1 MSGRTLVGI
10 LGGGQLARMMAHA
23 GIPLGLRCRV
33 ADPEPDAC
41 AGELTELETI
51 PFACHEELARF
62 FDGVA
67 ALTFDFENVPAQT
80 AEFLAARVPVRP
92 PPAALAVAQDR
103 LEEKRLFQ
111 RLGFRTAPFEPVAS
125 CRELSAA
132 LAAVGVPA
140 LLKTRRLGYDGKGQ
154 ARIGD
159 PAQAQEAWRA
169 IGAVP
174 ALLEAVVPFAAEL
187 SVIAVRGADGRILC
201 YPPVM
206 NWHHRGILAASLAPA
221 PIPGALAERAL
232 AMAQAIVRELDYV
245 GVLALELFVGEDG
258 ELLANEIAPR
268 VHNTGHWTIEGAET
282 SQFENHLRAVLGWPL
297 GEVSARGHALMINFI
312 GRLPDRQM
320 ALAVAGLHW
329 HEYGKAPRAG
339 RKLGHATLLASDP
352 EQLARR
358 LEAASALLGDRAIAA
373 AVGAAIGASGASGA
387 SGGSR

>member
-23 GIPLGLRCRV
+23 GLPLGLRCKV
-33 ADPEPDAC
+33 ADPAPDAC
-41 AGELTELETI
+41 AGELAELKSI
-51 PFACHEELARF
+51 PFVAREELARF

-67 ALTFDFENVPAQT
+67 ALTFDFENVPAET
-80 AEFLAARVPVRP
+80 AAFLAARFPVLP
-92 PPAALAVAQDR
+92 PPAALAIAQDR

-111 RLGFRTAPFEPVAS
+111 RLGFRTAPFAPVESAH
-125 CRELSAA
+125 ELSAA
-132 LAAVGVPA
+132 LAAVGLPA

-154 ARIGD
+154 ARIDD
-159 PAQAQEAWRA
+159 PAQAEEAWRA

-187 SVIAVRGADGRILC
+187 SVIAVRGADGRILN

-221 PIPGALAERAL
+221 PISEALAERAA
-232 AMAQAIVRELDYV
+232 AMAQAILLALDYV
-245 GVLALELFVGEDG
+245 GVLALELFVRDG
-258 ELLANEIAPR
+258 QLVANEIAPR

-297 GEVSARGHALMINFI
+297 GEVSVRGHALMINFI
-312 GRLPDRQM
+312 GRLPDREK
-320 ALAVAGLHW
+320 ALAMAGLHW

-339 RKLGHATLLASDP
+339 RKLGHATLLARDP
-352 EQLARR
+352 QELARR
-358 LEAASALLGDRAIAA
+358 LEAASALFEDRAIAA
-373 AVGAAIGASGASGA
+373 AVGAAIGAGDGSG
-387 SGGSR
+387 